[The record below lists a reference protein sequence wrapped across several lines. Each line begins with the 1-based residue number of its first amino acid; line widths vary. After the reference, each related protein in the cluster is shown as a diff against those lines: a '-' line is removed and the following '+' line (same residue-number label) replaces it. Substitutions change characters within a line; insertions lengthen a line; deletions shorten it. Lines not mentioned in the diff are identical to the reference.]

1 MYTASGSMKSTER
14 NGIMINFLAGV
25 AVGFGMFV
33 VAETIDIIRQLN
45 EDKKNEK

>member
-1 MYTASGSMKSTER
+1 
-14 NGIMINFLAGV
+14 MINFLVGV

-33 VAETIDIIRQLN
+33 VAETIDIIRKLN